1 MKMEEFDKPKKE
13 HRKRQ
18 AGKKADKKKPK
29 TQLADDEKS
38 MRERNPKAFAIQNV
52 AKTERRVRRKED
64 ISEKRKHL
72 PSVDR
77 TVSISRMIIFD
88 LDFTISCCHLFSHSL
103 WNLLQS

>member
-1 MKMEEFDKPKKE
+1 MEDFDKPKKE

-77 TVSISRMIIFD
+77 TVSILRII
-88 LDFTISCCHLFSHSL
+88 TFSHCFSI
-103 WNLLQS
+103 

>member
-1 MKMEEFDKPKKE
+1 MTNLIVFSSAVKMEEFDKPKKE

-77 TVSISRMIIFD
+77 TVSISRNV
-88 LDFTISCCHLFSHSL
+88 SHCFSI
-103 WNLLQS
+103 